1 MAEFADDDKD
11 AIAAEDVVVV
21 QAASNT
27 VNRWLK
33 KIDTSENNELLQYEA
48 AFVEAGYDTLRAI
61 SLMTK
66 KHLNVIE
73 VEWHHQKIFLFAI
86 SELSEDEMKDIKK
99 NASKAKVCIYDSSY
113 FSC

>member
-48 AFVEAGYDTLRAI
+48 AFVEAG
-61 SLMTK
+61 
-66 KHLNVIE
+66 
-73 VEWHHQKIFLFAI
+73 
-86 SELSEDEMKDIKK
+86 
-99 NASKAKVCIYDSSY
+99 
-113 FSC
+113 